1 MNFRTWH
8 PGAAKASP
16 LARSKDAPSAAD
28 LTGVRLN
35 KLPMMRQIKRAAGA
49 KGKAKALLATLDWFK
64 ARPRDARVEG
74 PSSNCMGEGG
84 EEAALEVDND
94 TGWISHRLEFP
105 KNDRAETHRA
115 EHDYEVIDP
124 RAKARGLREGNRNK
138 RGHDGPKLGEHFGK
152 GDNLSSQVL
161 WRL

>member
-1 MNFRTWH
+1 MSNAPDRIGAFSSSTRTD
-8 PGAAKASP
+8 
-16 LARSKDAPSAAD
+16 R
-28 LTGVRLN
+28 
-35 KLPMMRQIKRAAGA
+35 IKRAAGA

-74 PSSNCMGEGG
+74 PSSNCMGEDDTKPGEMGEGG

-115 EHDYEVIDP
+115 EHDYKVIDP